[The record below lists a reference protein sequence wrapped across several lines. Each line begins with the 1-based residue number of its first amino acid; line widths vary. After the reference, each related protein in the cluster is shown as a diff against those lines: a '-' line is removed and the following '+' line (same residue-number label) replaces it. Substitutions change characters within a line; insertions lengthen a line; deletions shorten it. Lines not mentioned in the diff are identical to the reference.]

1 MSRNDDY
8 TTGNL
13 LDYLHHQNYYE
24 LVGIDL
30 SRQTNMNIGI
40 LILQEIWKKIMVK
53 QCFLLRKSSKKLFLN
68 ITLDSLISTE

>member
-30 SRQTNMNIGI
+30 LRQTNMNIGI

-53 QCFLLRKSSKKLFLN
+53 QCFLLLKSSKKLFLN
-68 ITLDSLISTE
+68 VTLDSLISIE